1 MPAVAAVNAEA
12 ALPFKMPDMEVT
24 PEPPAVTGKVPV
36 VKALVEVAYIA
47 PPEVNDVKAVP
58 PAVVG
63 KVPVVNTEVDVAYIA
78 PPEVNE
84 VRFVPPL
91 VVAKVPAKV
100 IAPDVAEDG
109 VKPVVPAENVV
120 TGADVALDANNL
132 TTPPLSL

>member
-1 MPAVAAVNAEA
+1 MPV
-12 ALPFKMPDMEVT
+12 KVT
-24 PEPPAVTGKVPV
+24 APEPPALTGKVPV

-63 KVPVVNTEVDVAYIA
+63 KVPVVNTEVEVAYIA

-100 IAPDVAEDG
+100 IAPEVAVEG
-109 VKPVVPAENVV
+109 VKPVVPAEKVV
-120 TGADVALDANNL
+120 TA
-132 TTPPLSL
+132 TPVKVDH